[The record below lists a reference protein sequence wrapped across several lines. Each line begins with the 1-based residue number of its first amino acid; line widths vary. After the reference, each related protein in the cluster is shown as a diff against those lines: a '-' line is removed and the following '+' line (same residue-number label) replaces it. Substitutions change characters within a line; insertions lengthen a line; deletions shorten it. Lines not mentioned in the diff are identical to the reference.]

1 MNIKKLFV
9 IFAVFTLFTTVSCY
23 NDAPGDNLPLLAGI
37 TSSDGVTDTTPATE
51 PEPTVPDS
59 GGDPGQPSG
68 DDNGNQNVP
77 GKAASLED
85 VKTILNGLLSDIDIG
100 ALMPSLNDAC
110 VEGTVVLINE
120 DTISVTKQVSCDPF
134 GLLLTI
140 SMNGHSVEG
149 FDCAVSGVI
158 TMNVQFPSDSTGACL
173 ITINTP
179 EGSPI
184 TTTGEACGDNTIGLS
199 ALSMMVTLN
208 PFGTQF
214 SGTVLINGEEQIVQ
228 EFLTPADILA
238 MLKDAF
244 ENIPWDELLGMLQG
258 GGAAQ
263 SVAQSSSFSSLAAA
277 APLAA
282 TSSSKITVYNEDGL
296 KVAAGISLDF
306 SNPGIIIDLTFT
318 GYRVYPDSFS
328 TLNGTLTM
336 FATLDSWRVV
346 KLVCDTEDGAPLWI
360 SGIPLITPR
369 IGLDGVT
376 LYYDYIDE
384 QILDTGEYAG
394 TISLNGIGFDFDPG
408 WINTS
413 LGMLD

>member
-9 IFAVFTLFTTVSCY
+9 IFAVFAFFATVSCY

-37 TSSDGVTDTTPATE
+37 TSSDDATDTTPAAE
-51 PEPTVPDS
+51 PEPTVPDP

-68 DDNGNQNVP
+68 DDNGNQNEP
-77 GKAASLED
+77 GKVASLED
-85 VKTILNGLLSDIDIG
+85 VKTILNGLLGDIDIG

-158 TMNVQFPSDSTGACL
+158 RMNVQFPSDSMGACL

-179 EGSPI
+179 AGAPI
-184 TTTGEACGDNTIGLS
+184 TTTGEACGDNTIELS
-199 ALSMMVTLN
+199 GLSMMVTLN

-214 SGTVLINGEEQIVQ
+214 SGTVLINGVEQVVQ

-238 MLKDAF
+238 LLKDAF
-244 ENIPWDELLGMLQG
+244 DNIPWDDLLGMLQG
-258 GGAAQ
+258 GSMQSAAP
-263 SVAQSSSFSSLAAA
+263 SSGLSGLAVA

-282 TSSSKITVYNEDGL
+282 TSSSMYTVYNEDGL
-296 KVAAGISLDF
+296 KVDAGISLDF

-318 GYRVYPDSFS
+318 GYRVYPESFS

-346 KLVCDTEDGAPLWI
+346 KLVCDTEAGAPLWI

-369 IGLDGVT
+369 IGLEGVT

-408 WINTS
+408 WINTI
-413 LGMLD
+413 LAMLD